1 MIAVLYNKNVICKYI
16 KYTYINSIILF
27 CLMFVCACVCMCV
40 HMCEL

>member
-27 CLMFVCACVCMCV
+27 RLMFVCACVCMCV
-40 HMCEL
+40 HMCVL